1 MAGRT
6 SIVVAHRLSTI
17 RNADKIAL
25 VQRGVILEEVG
36 SAEEK
41 WRERGDL

>member
-36 SAEEK
+36 
-41 WRERGDL
+41 RENEHGNCGWY